1 MTGDGACQIG
11 AVRGEDYTFQFSGR
25 FSDGVLHF
33 RLTMTWQGED
43 DDDDD
48 EHDHDDETGDDDDD
62 GGGQGGGEGGDGN
75 GASSGGDGGG
85 GRRSS
90 KHHRRFK
97 GPKRTVDFA
106 YDPDVDTPDEVASEI
121 GSEFELSPTDK
132 DMCLAAFKELLDSMS
147 LPFEDGRE

>member
-48 EHDHDDETGDDDDD
+48 DEDHDDETGDD
-62 GGGQGGGEGGDGN
+62 EGGDNGSDGGN
-75 GASSGGDGGG
+75 DSGSGGDNGG
-85 GRRSS
+85 GRRRQR
-90 KHHRRFK
+90 HHSRSFK

-106 YDPDVDTPDEVASEI
+106 YDPDVDTPDEVAAEI
-121 GSEFELSPTDK
+121 GSEFELSPTDR

-147 LPFEDGRE
+147 LPFEDRE